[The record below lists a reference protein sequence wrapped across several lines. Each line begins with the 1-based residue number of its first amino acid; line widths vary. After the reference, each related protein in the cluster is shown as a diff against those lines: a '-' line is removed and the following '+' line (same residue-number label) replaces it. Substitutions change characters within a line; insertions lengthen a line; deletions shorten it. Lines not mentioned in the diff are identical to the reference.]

1 LVRRDREPV
10 ESARIFLVYRI
21 VMPCQRET
29 ALARRSARR
38 PPFGSLRAAVICA
51 IGASIL
57 AGCRTADYTAR
68 KMPPALRVAP
78 APANSGI
85 NLERMGEGGSGTAQI
100 GAGDLVEITLV
111 SGNGEERVTPVPA
124 RVAHDGTLL
133 VPLVGAVA
141 VGGLEP
147 IAAEQRIA
155 AAAIERGIYRQPCV
169 TLTVTEPA
177 VNRITVL
184 GAVSRPGVVELPR
197 GASDLAS
204 ALAAAG
210 GLAKDAGTQV
220 DIMHRNTAPFLAGQP
235 SQFQGGTDGVRL
247 ASYVDPA
254 HPAVPPFGPPAP
266 LAVDGAQSPLPVAM
280 QVPQPATTRI
290 DLAQATGPIAP
301 QSRKLDDRDVVMVL
315 PQERRVIHVSGLV
328 KRPDQFEVPQGQ
340 DVRLLD
346 AIALSGGTTSPLADK
361 VLVIRQ
367 LQDMSQPAVIKA
379 SIAGA
384 KRNGDENLLLAA
396 GDLVSVESTATTM
409 ALDTVSKFFRMAIGF
424 NGRVTGF

>member
-1 LVRRDREPV
+1 
-10 ESARIFLVYRI
+10 
-21 VMPCQRET
+21 MPSE
-29 ALARRSARR
+29 
-38 PPFGSLRAAVICA
+38 
-51 IGASIL
+51 
-57 AGCRTADYTAR
+57 
-68 KMPPALRVAP
+68 LRVAP
-78 APANSGI
+78 APTKSGI
-85 NLERMGEGGSGTAQI
+85 NLERMGEGGTGTAQI

-111 SGNGEERVTPVPA
+111 SGNGDERVTPVPA
-124 RVAHDGTLL
+124 RVAHDGTVL
-133 VPLVGAVA
+133 VPLVGAVV

-155 AAAIERGIYRQPCV
+155 VAAIERGIYRQPCV

-184 GAVSRPGVVELPR
+184 GAVARPGVVELPR
-197 GASDLAS
+197 GTSDLAS

-220 DIMHRNTAPFLAGQP
+220 DILRRNTSPFLAGQP
-235 SQFQGGTDGVRL
+235 SQSDDSHDGVRL
-247 ASYVDPA
+247 ASYIGTAQPGGA
-254 HPAVPPFGPPAP
+254 PFGPPAP
-266 LAVDGAQSPLPVAM
+266 LAVDGQPAPMPVAM
-280 QVPQPATTRI
+280 QSPPPTTTRI

-315 PQERRVIHVSGLV
+315 AQERRVIHVSGLV
-328 KRPDQFEVPQGQ
+328 KKPDQFEVPQGE

-346 AIALSGGTTSPLADK
+346 AIALAGGTTSPLADK

-367 LQDMSQPAVIKA
+367 LQDMSRPAVIKA

-396 GDLVSVESTATTM
+396 GDLVSIETTAATM